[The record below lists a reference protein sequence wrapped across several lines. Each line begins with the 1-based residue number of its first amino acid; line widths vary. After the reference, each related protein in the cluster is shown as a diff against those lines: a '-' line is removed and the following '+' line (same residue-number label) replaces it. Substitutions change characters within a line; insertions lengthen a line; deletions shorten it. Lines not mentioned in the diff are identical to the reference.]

1 MTTVTKQEETPTCS
15 PQTGIH
21 LPAAPPLDLRAEPEV
36 CGRLPADR
44 REPCFTSVSD
54 LWASSV
60 LPISDPYEPTSS
72 YIRAGLETRQ
82 DCVCECVSVC
92 LFVFNCQTQADVVV
106 LLGRL
111 PDEACRLNCL

>member
-1 MTTVTKQEETPTCS
+1 MLLAHCGVSRSHDHGDKAGRKGRGQEQLTPEEQTPTCS
-15 PQTGIH
+15 PQAGIH

-54 LWASSV
+54 LWASPV
-60 LPISDPYEPTSS
+60 LPTSDQYEPTSS

-82 DCVCECVSVC
+82 DCVCV
-92 LFVFNCQTQADVVV
+92 
-106 LLGRL
+106 
-111 PDEACRLNCL
+111 